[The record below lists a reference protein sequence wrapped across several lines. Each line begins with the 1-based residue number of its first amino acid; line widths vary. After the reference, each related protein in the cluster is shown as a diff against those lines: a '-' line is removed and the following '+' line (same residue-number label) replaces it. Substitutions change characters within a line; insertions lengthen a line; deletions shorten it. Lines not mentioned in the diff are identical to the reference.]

1 MGRLDV
7 LRIVRTAKLQGVNNH
22 HGYLAFWRQNSNG
35 CAHIFGSKLFSS
47 PMPTFSNVAFI
58 WVDLFKM
65 AACNRKYLRCHRI
78 CSHLNDARFATYM
91 YVFALLEVNAT
102 ILSGAQNHRG
112 LRIKDG
118 GRKPIILMLW
128 NQYNVVSPKRPTL
141 KNLSYRERLK
151 CLNIYLRTST
161 TPYRFC
167 FGYKIVCAC
176 RPHIGVDLSAR
187 LGGHNRG

>member
-1 MGRLDV
+1 MGRPIQDGCLQQEV
-7 LRIVRTAKLQGVNNH
+7 LAM
-22 HGYLAFWRQNSNG
+22 
-35 CAHIFGSKLFSS
+35 S
-47 PMPTFSNVAFI
+47 PNLLTSE
-58 WVDLFKM
+58 
-65 AACNRKYLRCHRI
+65 RCY
-78 CSHLNDARFATYM
+78 RFATYM